1 MLEHLRYLNSE
12 LEVDVERWR
21 EGQDRLLEEISRGV
35 LQFRREFVGNN
46 ENDDEGAA
54 AGETISPAAAAAGR
68 KRRRDDDASDA
79 DGRNKE
85 AAVDQDAAVEQSNV
99 QSAVSSSSHIPTNEQ
114 VVSYLASNNPHLL
127 DQQELISEQ
136 YERLKQLSAQRIET
150 AHQLRNMIDMAL
162 GRLDRDL
169 IGFEQELGIAHA
181 SSTEVNAGAS
191 ILSATA
197 SSTAASIT
205 DVVPQPPAL
214 AARARAPST
223 LSAPVLDKSTLQ
235 SFDKIDVKSN
245 KNQKSILRRAST
257 TTSTSSS
264 SAPNPASLAR
274 SNSVALPISASAGT
288 FTQRPKDLAAI
299 QVTPNSAD
307 WILAKILSYDKSS
320 KVYTL
325 SDEDVA
331 EEKFYTIPSSR
342 VIPLCKTLQ
351 FKRGDTVY
359 AVYPDTTSF
368 YSATVSA
375 YKGNFVMVHFRDD
388 GDEFGVT
395 HEKAVPVW
403 LAMKVPGKQQG

>member
-1 MLEHLRYLNSE
+1 MN
-12 LEVDVERWR
+12 
-21 EGQDRLLEEISRGV
+21 
-35 LQFRREFVGNN
+35 
-46 ENDDEGAA
+46 
-54 AGETISPAAAAAGR
+54 
-68 KRRRDDDASDA
+68 
-79 DGRNKE
+79 
-85 AAVDQDAAVEQSNV
+85 
-99 QSAVSSSSHIPTNEQ
+99 IPTNEQ
-114 VVSYLASNNPHLL
+114 VLSYLVSNNPNLL
-127 DQQELISEQ
+127 DQQEQISEQ
-136 YERLKQLSAQRIET
+136 YARLKQLSAQRIET

-169 IGFEQELGIAHA
+169 ISFEQELGIAHA

-191 ILSATA
+191 ILSATTSA
-197 SSTAASIT
+197 SAASNN
-205 DVVPQPPAL
+205 DVAPQPPAL

-223 LSAPVLDKSTLQ
+223 FTSAPVLDKSTLQ

-264 SAPNPASLAR
+264 SPPNPASLAR
-274 SNSVALPISASAGT
+274 SNSVALPIPASAGT

-299 QVTPNSAD
+299 QVTQNSVD

-331 EEKFYTIPSSR
+331 EEKIYTIPSSR